1 MSLDKVIS
9 MQVLEGGTDGILFEN
24 FIYHTLNKLRR
35 DPSTV
40 NKQIVLLM
48 DNATIHKCE
57 ILY

>member
-9 MQVLEGGTDGILFEN
+9 MQVLEESTDAILFEN
-24 FIYHTLNKLRR
+24 FIYHTLNKLRK
-35 DPSTV
+35 DPATA

-57 ILY
+57 IVY

>member
-9 MQVLEGGTDGILFEN
+9 MQVLEGGTDAILFEN
-24 FIYHTLNKLRR
+24 FIYHTLNKLWK
-35 DPSTV
+35 DPATA

-57 ILY
+57 IVY